1 MGAMER
7 QGSGSRG
14 SQLDQQLLR
23 LAQTALGAVSVAL
36 FEGDVE
42 VSSALTA
49 FAKALREVESGVED
63 HASDLL
69 SARDQAPGV
78 DVRVVVSEVHLN
90 ASVGA
95 IVDLVREVADIA
107 GPGPSRHATPA
118 HLRMIVREMSRVCLR
133 MFARVVD
140 AVEAGAVPAM
150 AELDAGNADVGRLQW
165 RLLTECGDA
174 DVGAAIDVTLVGR
187 LYEMC
192 AGHTVALAH
201 QARLLAE
208 APQGR

>member
-7 QGSGSRG
+7 RGVGSRG
-14 SQLDQQLLR
+14 SQLAQLLR

-42 VSSALTA
+42 VSSALTGV
-49 FAKALREVESGVED
+49 AKALKEVESGVED
-63 HASDLL
+63 HAFDLL
-69 SARDQAPGV
+69 SARDRASGI
-78 DVRVVVSEVHLN
+78 DVRVVVSEVHIN
-90 ASVGA
+90 ANVGA
-95 IVDLVREVADIA
+95 MVDLVRQVADIA
-107 GPGPSRHATPA
+107 GSGPSRPAMPA
-118 HLRMIVREMSRVCLR
+118 HLRVIVREMSRVCLG
-133 MFARVVD
+133 MLAQVVD
-140 AVEAGAVPAM
+140 AVETGSVPAM
-150 AELDAGNADVGRLQW
+150 AKLHAGNAEVGSLQW

-174 DVGAAIDVTLVGR
+174 DLSAAIDVTLVGR